1 MARRQRSPR
10 RSADLAWFITAPLAL
25 VTVIWSTALSIL
37 IDEPVGEWLIAAILL
52 LVMVVTEGSMLH
64 FVIRRQSFG
73 VTITEIPLVL
83 ALFYLPPLM
92 VVVVYTLASLITQV
106 RRKLSPAKFWFNVA
120 KTGAAT
126 SLACMLLLG
135 LPPMEG
141 VGPGTWGILFAAVST
156 ITLATLAAVAGVI
169 TLVHGW
175 QAGREMIRTA
185 APNLITAAV
194 NVSVGLIVL
203 IALVTT
209 WWSVVL
215 IGALVGGLL
224 FVYRSYAQFFRQHRS
239 LAGMYDL
246 TRAMSESQDGAI
258 ADAMLG
264 RVRALMQAEY
274 ATLWLPAQGRHP
286 EVLLTARVDDPGL
299 LDFAR
304 TPSLVRERAVGQRRT
319 IAAGNR
325 LGGEESLRVALRA
338 GSAKDVI
345 AVPLRSGQA
354 VIGSLEVVNRLSDSS
369 HFLPSDVQIFETI
382 AAHVAVAL
390 ENSRLVDRLRHDA
403 HHDGLTNLPNRRRI
417 TAALE
422 EAVRVRAPGEV
433 IAVLLFDVDALR
445 QVNESLG
452 HAAGDKVLTEVA
464 TRLRDSAP
472 AAALVGR
479 LGGDE
484 FAVTLRVE
492 SADAALELAAQLRE
506 QIRDQM
512 VFDSLVLD
520 VDTVVGV
527 VVHPDHGSDP
537 ATLLQ
542 RVDLAATAAKSTPD
556 GIQLFNPALESRSM
570 HRLGLAGDLRNALDN
585 GELEVYFQP
594 KVTLGERRLV
604 GVECLARWEHPAHGA
619 VAPEDFVAVAEHT
632 GQLSRLTEAVLREG
646 LRRSRDWTDAEHPLA
661 VAVNLSSRTLTDPH
675 FPARVQELLT
685 EYGVAPELVT
695 FEIKEAGVLDG
706 TDRPVPILRRLRDI
720 GVRLSVD
727 DFGTGYSSLSHLRRL
742 PVNEVKVDQ
751 SFVQGMAT
759 DPVDL
764 AIVNAVV
771 TLSQQFGLA
780 VVAEGVES
788 ELTLE
793 LLQDIGCEIGQGF
806 LFSRPLPYERL
817 EAWFGAQAE
826 SETPLAP
833 DVRRLRAVPATG
845 AENWP
850 SGVRRPAG
858 I

>member
-1 MARRQRSPR
+1 M
-10 RSADLAWFITAPLAL
+10 LAVL
-25 VTVIWSTALSIL
+25 WSTAVGIVSE
-37 IDEPVGEWLIAAILL
+37 DRFSRWPVAVFL
-52 LVMVVTEGSMLH
+52 LVLMVASEMPVFY
-64 FVIRRQSFG
+64 FVVRRQALVF
-73 VTITEIPLVL
+73 TLAEIPVVL
-83 ALFYLPPLM
+83 ALYYLPPLT
-92 VVVVYTLASLITQV
+92 VVFVITGAALVTQLRRRLSVAKFAFNLANTASAISLAALVIIALPPVDGVGPQTWLVLVAAVSVFTFGTLASVI
-106 RRKLSPAKFWFNVA
+106 
-120 KTGAAT
+120 
-126 SLACMLLLG
+126 
-135 LPPMEG
+135 
-141 VGPGTWGILFAAVST
+141 
-156 ITLATLAAVAGVI
+156 GVI
-169 TLVHGW
+169 SLVQGA
-175 QAGREMIRTA
+175 QASFEVLRTA
-185 APNLITAAV
+185 APSLLTAGG
-194 NVSVGLIVL
+194 NVVVGLVIL
-203 IALVTT
+203 ILFDSSP
-209 WWSVVL
+209 WSIAL
-215 IGALVGGLL
+215 IGALAGGLIL
-224 FVYRSYAQFFRQHRS
+224 VYRSYTGFIRQHRTLS
-239 LAGMYDL
+239 GMYEL
-246 TRAMSESQDGAI
+246 TRTMTERGQDGALV
-258 ADAMLG
+258 DGMLG
-264 RVRALMQAEY
+264 NVRALMQAEY
-274 ATLWLPAQGRHP
+274 ATLWLPPQRRHP
-286 EVLLTARVDDPGL
+286 EVLLTARLDDPGL
-299 LDFAR
+299 LDFAP
-304 TPSLVRERAVGQRRT
+304 TPASLRERARERRQT
-319 IAAGNR
+319 LI
-325 LGGEESLRVALRA
+325 A
-338 GSAKDVI
+338 GSKLSGDVETTRLTRSTAGLKDLIV
-345 AVPLRSGQA
+345 VPLRSGQA
-354 VIGSLEVVNRLSDSS
+354 VIGTLEVVNRLGDTS

-464 TRLRDSAP
+464 IRLRDSAP

-520 VDTVVGV
+520 VNTVVGV

-632 GQLSRLTEAVLREG
+632 GQLSRLTETVLREG

-727 DFGTGYSSLSHLRRL
+727 DFGTGYSSLSYLRRL

-826 SETPLAP
+826 SETPLVP

-845 AENWP
+845 AESWP
-850 SGVRRPAG
+850 SGARRPAG